1 MIPSGQSK
9 LSTLLAAF
17 RTEVNAEV
25 KAANEAGL
33 QMFFPEEINVQLTY
47 ALVDEDYQLVQQ
59 SITTGQPVT
68 RTESRETTDSDNA
81 TTSETTTGSESG
93 SDVGSATQTQESS
106 ATDSEVSASFSS
118 QGGQDTRETLQEF
131 EPSSNLI

>member
-1 MIPSGQSK
+1 MIPAGQG
-9 LSTLLAAF
+9 LL
-17 RTEVNAEV
+17 TDLINKKMNEINASV
-25 KAANEAGL
+25 KRANELGL
-33 QMFFPEEINVQLTY
+33 QMFFPEEIQVSLTY
-47 ALVDEDYQLVQQ
+47 ALPEEELQTLSQ

-118 QGGQDTRETLQEF
+118 QGGQDTRELLQEF